1 VLKNKKMKTRTWREN
16 KVKNLRRKIVK
27 LVIRVL
33 GNVRDIAMV
42 TKCLLKFP
50 LAMGT
55 KLLLKR
61 YCKRT

>member
-33 GNVRDIAMV
+33 GSVRDIAMV
-42 TKCLLKFP
+42 TAGKFLLKFP

-55 KLLLKR
+55 KL
-61 YCKRT
+61 